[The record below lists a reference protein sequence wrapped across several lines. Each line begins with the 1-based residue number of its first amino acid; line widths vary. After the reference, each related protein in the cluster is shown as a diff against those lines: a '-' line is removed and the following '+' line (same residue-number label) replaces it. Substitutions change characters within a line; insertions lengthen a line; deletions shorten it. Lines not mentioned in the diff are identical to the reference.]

1 MEWPMLW
8 TEWEAGDV
16 WVQNAADGV
25 WWVLLIW
32 AATVMGV
39 LLLTQLVV
47 GPALKRRRF
56 ICAEAGR
63 EVEVEFE
70 EWGLAGLRR
79 ATAVRSCSVFDPP
92 SVVQCRRACL
102 RRDVRVQLPLSL
114 VPSLPG
120 RRP

>member
-1 MEWPMLW
+1 MEGPMLW

-32 AATVMGV
+32 AGVALAV

-56 ICAEAGR
+56 VCAQAGR

-70 EWGLAGLRR
+70 ERGLAGLRR
-79 ATAVRSCSVFDPP
+79 MVAVRSCSVFDPP
-92 SVVQCRRACL
+92 SPVQCRRSCL
-102 RRDVRVQLPLSL
+102 NPDARIRLPLSL
-114 VPSLPG
+114 VPSPQG

>member
-1 MEWPMLW
+1 MDWPMLW

-16 WVQNAADGV
+16 SVQNAADGV

-32 AATVMGV
+32 ALIVVGM

-47 GPALKRRRF
+47 ESMLKRRHF
-56 ICAEAGR
+56 VCAEAGR

-70 EWGLAGLRR
+70 EWGLAGLGR
-79 ATAVRSCSVFDPP
+79 AVAVRSCSVFDPP
-92 SVVQCRRACL
+92 SAVQCRRDCL
-102 RRDVRVQLPLSL
+102 NRDVRVQLPLSL
-114 VPSLPG
+114 VPSLEG

>member
-1 MEWPMLW
+1 MDWPMLW

-16 WVQNAADGV
+16 SVQNAADGV
-25 WWVLLIW
+25 WWVLLTW
-32 AATVMGV
+32 ALLVVGM

-47 GPALKRRRF
+47 GPVLRRRHF
-56 ICAEAGR
+56 VCAEVGR

-79 ATAVRSCSVFDPP
+79 AVAVRNCSVFDPP
-92 SVVQCRRACL
+92 SAVQCRRACL
-102 RRDVRVQLPLSL
+102 SRDVRVQLPLSL
-114 VPSLPG
+114 VPSLEG